1 MQNTINNIKAIRKAI
16 AKLKQENTLSNINCV
31 NELIKEEIEE
41 EYTLIKIIEN
51 NIGCSIPPEY
61 QSKIIEETISKGGKV
76 SC

>member
-31 NELIKEEIEE
+31 NELIEE

-76 SC
+76 LC